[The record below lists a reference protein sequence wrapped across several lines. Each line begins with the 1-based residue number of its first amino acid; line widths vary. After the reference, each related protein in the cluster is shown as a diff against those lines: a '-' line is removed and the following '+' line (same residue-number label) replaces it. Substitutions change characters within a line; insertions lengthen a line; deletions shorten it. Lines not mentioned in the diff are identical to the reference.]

1 MNAEYRISGLA
12 ASPGIAIGRAFVYRK
27 GAVTAVKYRVSDT
40 GRELEKFKAGL
51 IRAKA
56 EFSELKQQI
65 VLRMG
70 EEAAAIWDA
79 QLLMLDDPETF
90 EGTVRRIRE
99 QRQDAASSF
108 KEVMEEVAQGMQNS
122 SNAYLKERSA
132 DIRDMIWRV
141 IKHIEAQS
149 TLPMQDLPRDA
160 IVLAHE
166 LSPADTALMS
176 HKKILGFI
184 TETGGKTSHT
194 AIVARS
200 LEIPAVVGAPDL
212 MLKAATGQPVI
223 LDGARG
229 LAIFNPG
236 PQTLELYREEQ
247 KVFLKHLTN
256 LKRLRRQK
264 AVTRDGH
271 QVELSANIEMPEET
285 ASVLSHG
292 AKGVGLYRTEF
303 LFLTSDHL
311 PTEEEQFQVYRK
323 VAVKLSPDPVIF
335 RTFDLGGDKLDNKT
349 GPLSE
354 ANPFMGWRAIR
365 FCLDRPEVFK
375 PQLRAILRAS
385 AHGQVKIMLP
395 MICCLS
401 EVIRAKK
408 VIAEVK
414 IELKEQGHKFDPNCQ
429 MGIMVETPSAALTA
443 RQLAREV
450 DFFSI
455 GSNDLTQYTLA
466 VDRSNQKV
474 AGLYDP
480 FNPAVLRLIR
490 EVAEQG
496 HRAGIWVGMC
506 GEMCADPLAMPLL
519 LGLGLDEFSMNP
531 ASVPEIKRMIMNL
544 SVDECRKV
552 AARVMEES
560 DPMAVRR
567 ILFDFVG
574 TILPDLKLAGQ
585 ICSLERN

>member
-27 GAVTAVKYRVSDT
+27 PTVSAVKYRVADT
-40 GRELEKFKAGL
+40 GREMEKFKSGL
-51 IRAKA
+51 NRAKS
-56 EFSELKQQI
+56 EFTDLKHQI
-65 VLRMG
+65 AQRMG

-90 EGTVRRIRE
+90 DGTARRIKE
-99 QRQDAASSF
+99 LRQDAASSF
-108 KEVMEEVAQGMQNS
+108 KEVMEEVAQNMQNS
-122 SNAYLKERSA
+122 SNAYLRERAA
-132 DIRDMIWRV
+132 DIRDMVWQV

-149 TLPMQDLPRDA
+149 TLPMQDLPKDA
-160 IVLAHE
+160 IVLAAE
-166 LSPADTALMS
+166 LSPADTALMF
-176 HKKILGFI
+176 HKKILGFV

-200 LEIPAVVGAPDL
+200 LEIPAVVGAQNL
-212 MLKAATGQPVI
+212 LLKVSSGQELIV
-223 LDGARG
+223 DGARG
-229 LAIFNPG
+229 LAIFNPS
-236 PQTLELYREEQ
+236 PQTLETYREEQ
-247 KVFLKHLTN
+247 KVFLKHLAN

-264 AVTRDGH
+264 AVTKDGH

-303 LFLTSDHL
+303 LYLTSDHL
-311 PTEEEQFQVYRK
+311 PTEEEQFEVYRQ
-323 VAVKLSPDPVIF
+323 VAEKLAPDPVIF

-365 FCLDRPEVFK
+365 FCLDRPEVLK
-375 PQLRAILRAS
+375 TQLRAILRAS
-385 AHGQVKIMLP
+385 AFGKVKIMLP

-401 EVIRAKK
+401 EVISAKQL
-408 VIAEVK
+408 IAGVK
-414 IELKEQGHKFDPNCQ
+414 QELSSQGLKFDPECQ
-429 MGIMVETPSAALTA
+429 MGIMVETPSAALTSA
-443 RQLAREV
+443 QLAKEV

-474 AGLYDP
+474 AKLYDP

-490 EVAEQG
+490 EVSEQG

-531 ASVPEIKRMIMNL
+531 ASVPEIKRMIMHL

-552 AARVMEES
+552 AANVMEES
-560 DPMAVRR
+560 DPAVIRR
-567 ILFDFVG
+567 MLFDFVVQ
-574 TILPDLKLAGQ
+574 ILPDLKLAGQ
-585 ICSLERN
+585 ICSLEPN

>member
-466 VDRSNQKV
+466 VDRGNAALAAKHD
-474 AGLYDP
+474 GLH
-480 FNPAVLRLIR
+480 PAVLRLI
-490 EVAEQG
+490 AHTIAAAHKHG
-496 HRAGIWVGMC
+496 KRADIC
-506 GEMCADPLAMPLL
+506 GELGSDPLAVPILI
-519 LGLGLDEFSMNP
+519 GLGMDELSVSIP
-531 ASVPEIKRMIMNL
+531 SVPTVKAQVRGLKFSEL
-544 SVDECRKV
+544 QPLAQQALECST
-552 AARVMEES
+552 AQE
-560 DPMAVRR
+560 VRA
-567 ILFDFVG
+567 LVKQHFG
-574 TILPDLKLAGQ
+574 
-585 ICSLERN
+585 